1 MSQVFSSASSYFFF
15 TRIILGNIY
24 ICGMERVSKLRKLSD
39 KFIEYVVELPTF
51 RLHGLLQLS
60 AYRST
65 RRIPVLRQ
73 LCRSTRNSESHP
85 CRIGY
90 IQWWFQ
96 GISAMVGIFSKTET
110 LTFYSYSFFLSLSL
124 TLSLSLMVRVSELAV
139 WDESFEWFSSIHER
153 RLDSTVRGR
162 TIQVCWKH

>member
-1 MSQVFSSASSYFFF
+1 MHVNAVRVDLGSIATLPLGTTGNRLHSSCFLWDNVVVGKQLSQSIRGLGRDDQRRRLPISKLLFQCHRYFRLLQAIFFF

-90 IQWWFQ
+90 IQ
-96 GISAMVGIFSKTET
+96 
-110 LTFYSYSFFLSLSL
+110 
-124 TLSLSLMVRVSELAV
+124 
-139 WDESFEWFSSIHER
+139 
-153 RLDSTVRGR
+153 
-162 TIQVCWKH
+162 